1 MSSLPVLI
9 VRLFIPPDLPAWRK
23 VDVHAKVGLQFR
35 FEDGTKAQVSQGE
48 GHVFLHLPEKNEKNQ
63 SKEKEATLEQQKVSS
78 RNQMRTRPFVSH
90 SEPPGDW
97 CRVSP
102 AIFIF
107 HQCDK
112 NR

>member
-23 VDVHAKVGLQFR
+23 VDVHAKVGLQFQ

-63 SKEKEATLEQQKVSS
+63 SKET
-78 RNQMRTRPFVSH
+78 RTAKGIISKSNEDASLCFPL
-90 SEPPGDW
+90 
-97 CRVSP
+97 
-102 AIFIF
+102 
-107 HQCDK
+107 
-112 NR
+112 